1 MLDRLERRLIRIRD
15 LFIPSVFGLLVL
27 ITLVCVLSSCATS
40 TSGGA
45 ATGAVTATGSHQPI
59 HPTASP
65 AGRIPAGS
73 ASDGTMATVA
83 VGDLPPE
90 ARTTIGLIASDG
102 PFPYRQDGVV
112 FQNRERQLPREP
124 SGYYHEYTV
133 KTPGSR
139 DRGARRIIKAR
150 DGTLYYT
157 SDHYRSFRRI
167 IQ

>member
-1 MLDRLERRLIRIRD
+1 MDRLARRLIRIRD
-15 LFIPSVFGLLVL
+15 LFIPGVFGLLML

-40 TSGGA
+40 TSPTGGA
-45 ATGAVTATGSHQPI
+45 TATGSRSSAI

-65 AGRIPAGS
+65 VGRISAGS
-73 ASDGTMATVA
+73 QSHSSTATVA

-90 ARTTIGLIASDG
+90 ARTTIGLIESNG

-133 KTPGSR
+133 KTPGSP

-167 IQ
+167 VQS